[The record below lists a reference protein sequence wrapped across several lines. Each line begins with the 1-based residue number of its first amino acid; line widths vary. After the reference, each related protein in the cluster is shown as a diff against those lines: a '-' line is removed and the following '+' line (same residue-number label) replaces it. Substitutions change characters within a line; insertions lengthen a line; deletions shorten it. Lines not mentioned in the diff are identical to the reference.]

1 MLGQNKRIHLFNNIE
16 HRCTGHCVTLPGAG
30 GVHCAEQ
37 DRLGSILGYYQRRMK
52 QQMTQLFDNYVKC
65 FKRYLQGWVEGINE
79 EGGGVNFIKEIL

>member
-1 MLGQNKRIHLFNNIE
+1 
-16 HRCTGHCVTLPGAG
+16 
-30 GVHCAEQ
+30 
-37 DRLGSILGYYQRRMK
+37 MK